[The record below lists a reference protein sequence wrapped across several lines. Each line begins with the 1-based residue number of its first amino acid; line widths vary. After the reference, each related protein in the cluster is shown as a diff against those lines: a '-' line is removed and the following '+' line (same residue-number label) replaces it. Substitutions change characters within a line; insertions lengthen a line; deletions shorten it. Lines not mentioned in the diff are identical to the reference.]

1 MMVKGARDQDKL
13 RAAEAILD
21 RAGFPRASRIEGHV
35 SLEESREVL
44 LQQLLAVRAG
54 QRPLLHAPAP
64 LEVVEAEV
72 VEDDDER

>member
-1 MMVKGARDQDKL
+1 MVKGTRDQDKL

-21 RAGFPRASRIEGHV
+21 RAGFPRASRIEGHL

-44 LQQLLAVRAG
+44 LERILELRAG
-54 QRPLLHAPAP
+54 ERPITAAPTRAV

-72 VEDDDER
+72 VDDDEP